1 MLVGAQFPM
10 GACPLPPTHNAGAD
24 EGIKCNERV
33 NDKEFKTMRDF
44 NFRSAVS
51 LSVFAGTC
59 PLIHPN

>member
-1 MLVGAQFPM
+1 M